1 MRPLFSQYDH
11 TAMQDRIEE
20 LETRIAYQEAAIE
33 ELTSTS
39 LAQQQRIEELQA
51 QIDFLK
57 SLVKEMA
64 PSAVAPMSEET
75 PPPHY

>member
-1 MRPLFSQYDH
+1 MEQ
-11 TAMQDRIEE
+11 RIEE

-33 ELTSTS
+33 ELTSTT
-39 LAQQQRIEELQA
+39 LAQQQTIEGLQA
-51 QIDFLK
+51 QLDYLK
-57 SLVKEMA
+57 SLLKDLT